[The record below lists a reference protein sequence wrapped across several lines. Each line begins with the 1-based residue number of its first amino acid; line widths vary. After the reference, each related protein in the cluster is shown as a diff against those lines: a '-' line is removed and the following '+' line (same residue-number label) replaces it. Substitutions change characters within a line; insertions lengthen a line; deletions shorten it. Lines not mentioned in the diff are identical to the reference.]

1 VTEPPELDRIRTALR
16 TIDERAADQVKRC
29 AVGAALLVDDLP
41 LVWRRVNVLRVDR
54 DRAGAADVAEEAE
67 HLLGGLEHRGVILR
81 GESSPGVAEALAAA
95 GWTLD
100 REAVM
105 VRRHDRLPAASKAR
119 EVALEDL
126 REHSAAFRASRPY
139 GSDPRLIAELAALDA
154 RYTERAGARH
164 FAIRDGDDWAASCQL
179 LSADGVGEL
188 HAVGTLPEHRGRGHA
203 RAVIDRALVA
213 SAEAGNDFTFLQAVE
228 SDWPRHLYN
237 RLGFEDVGRF
247 HELYRFE
254 GGHPAAALYASYG

>member
-16 TIDERAADQVKRC
+16 TIDERVADQVKRC
-29 AVGAALLVDDLP
+29 ALGAALLVDDLP
-41 LVWRRVNVLRVDR
+41 LVWRRVNVRRVDR
-54 DRAGAADVAEEAE
+54 DPPDPADVAEEAE
-67 HLLGGLEHRGVILR
+67 HLLGGLEHRGLILR
-81 GESSPGVAEALAAA
+81 GEASAGVAEALAAA

-105 VRRHDRLPAASKAR
+105 VRRHDRRAAASKAR

-164 FAIRDGDDWAASCQL
+164 SPSARATTGPRAVSSCRPTAWASCTP
-179 LSADGVGEL
+179 SAPCRST
-188 HAVGTLPEHRGRGHA
+188 AVGGT
-203 RAVIDRALVA
+203 
-213 SAEAGNDFTFLQAVE
+213 
-228 SDWPRHLYN
+228 
-237 RLGFEDVGRF
+237 
-247 HELYRFE
+247 
-254 GGHPAAALYASYG
+254 PAP